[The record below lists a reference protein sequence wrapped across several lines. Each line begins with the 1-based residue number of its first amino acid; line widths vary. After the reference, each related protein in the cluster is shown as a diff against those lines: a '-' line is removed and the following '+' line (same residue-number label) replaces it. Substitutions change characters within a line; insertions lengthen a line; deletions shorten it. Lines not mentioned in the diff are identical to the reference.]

1 MEQDKTFLAKEPLGR
16 LLFRLALP
24 AVIAQLINML
34 YNLVDRIYIGHIPG
48 TGDIALTGLG
58 VCLPI
63 IMIVSAFAALVSNG
77 GAPRASIFMGAGD
90 NTSAEKT
97 LGACFLLQLAV
108 SVVLTALLLIFGEN
122 LLWAFGASSDT
133 ISYAV
138 EYLDI
143 YALGTLFVQL
153 TLGMN
158 AFITAQGFARTGMLS
173 VVIGAACNIALDPLF
188 IFSFGMGVRGAAL
201 ATVLSQAISCAW
213 VLLFLFS
220 RRSYLR
226 LRPGNMNLHPCYIL
240 PALALGSS
248 TFVMQASESLIL
260 VCFNSSLQR
269 YGGDIAVGAMTVL
282 SSVMMFAMLPLQGL
296 GQGAQPII
304 SYNYGARNLQR
315 IRLTFR
321 KLLFVSLT
329 YSILLFALVELF
341 PQAFA
346 RMFTPEQDL
355 IDYTAHAL
363 RIYMAGSAIFGI
375 QLACQMTFVAI
386 GNAKA
391 SITVAV
397 IRKFLLLLP
406 LIYIMPSVMED
417 KAIAVFT
424 AEPIADLLAVTCTA
438 ILFSVVFART
448 VRKLQHN
455 TPDGDDAVLPHA

>member
-1 MEQDKTFLAKEPLGR
+1 MEQDKTFLAKEPLGQ

-108 SVVLTALLLIFGEN
+108 SVVLTALLLMFGEN

-455 TPDGDDAVLPHA
+455 TPDGEDTLLPQA

>member
-341 PQAFA
+341 
-346 RMFTPEQDL
+346 R
-355 IDYTAHAL
+355 
-363 RIYMAGSAIFGI
+363 R
-375 QLACQMTFVAI
+375 
-386 GNAKA
+386 
-391 SITVAV
+391 
-397 IRKFLLLLP
+397 LLP
-406 LIYIMPSVMED
+406 ECSHPS
-417 KAIAVFT
+417 
-424 AEPIADLLAVTCTA
+424 
-438 ILFSVVFART
+438 RT
-448 VRKLQHN
+448 
-455 TPDGDDAVLPHA
+455 